1 MINKYFDNSKF
12 IEALKL
18 GDSKAYTALVDI
30 YHHKLCIYAY
40 SLTND
45 HNAAEDIVQN
55 VFIRTWKKRGQ
66 LKCDFEIRS
75 FLYKSV
81 HNEFIDEYR
90 KKKLVV
96 PLEKKYI
103 DALTNMV
110 ENEDEYALDQ
120 KINLIKREI
129 QNLPP
134 KCQEIF
140 ILSKQEGLTNLEI
153 SEYMQVS
160 IKSVEAHITKAFN
173 ILRKSIGDKVNIVML
188 LLFKTRKSNL
198 LSIGQGKF

>member
-1 MINKYFDNSKF
+1 MINKYLDNSKF

-160 IKSVEAHITKAFN
+160 IKSVEAHITKAFT

-188 LLFKTRKSNL
+188 LLFKTRKGNL
-198 LSIGQGKF
+198 RPIG

>member
-1 MINKYFDNSKF
+1 MINKYLDNSKF

-55 VFIRTWKKRGQ
+55 VFIRTWKKRVQ
-66 LKCDFEIRS
+66 LKCDFESRS

-120 KINLIKREI
+120 KINLMKREI

-188 LLFKTRKSNL
+188 LFFKTRKGNL
-198 LSIGQGKF
+198 RPIG

>member
-1 MINKYFDNSKF
+1 MLNKYLDNSKF

-153 SEYMQVS
+153 SEYMQLS

-198 LSIGQGKF
+198 RPIG

>member
-1 MINKYFDNSKF
+1 MLNKYLDNSKF

-55 VFIRTWKKRGQ
+55 VFIRTWKKRVQ

-188 LLFKTRKSNL
+188 LFFKTRKGNL
-198 LSIGQGKF
+198 RPIG

>member
-1 MINKYFDNSKF
+1 MINKYLDNSKF

-188 LLFKTRKSNL
+188 LFFKTRKGNL
-198 LSIGQGKF
+198 RPIG

>member
-1 MINKYFDNSKF
+1 MINKYLDNSKF

-55 VFIRTWKKRGQ
+55 VFIRTWKKRVQ

-188 LLFKTRKSNL
+188 LFFKTRKGNL
-198 LSIGQGKF
+198 RPIG